1 MSMEPRKVN
10 VGRGEENHRS
20 QAEQQHA
27 KFNWRVFMQ
36 QYGTITAF
44 IILCAIFTAFTDSF
58 LTFNNIVTV
67 MKQISMI
74 AIVASGLT
82 FVVVAG
88 EIDLSIGSI
97 AGLMGMLVA
106 GALSSGIHTIWSVVI
121 TLAVGTAA
129 GFING
134 LSVAYIG
141 VPSFIAT
148 LASGTIALGLN
159 YMYSGGKPIYEN
171 IAAGFLWLGQGY
183 VGPVPVPV
191 ILMGV
196 VLVIAHTILNQ
207 TRFGR
212 HVCAIGGNAEAA
224 RLCGVNVK
232 GVKALAFTLAGFAAA
247 FSGIVMTS
255 RLASGQP
262 LAGEGL
268 LTDALAAVFVGATVL
283 KEGEAHILGT
293 FFGALMIGVISNGL
307 ILINAT
313 YYLQNVAKG
322 VVILLA
328 VTITSVQ
335 QSRR

>member
-1 MSMEPRKVN
+1 MSTEFRKGN
-10 VGRGEENHRS
+10 EEEVR
-20 QAEQQHA
+20 A
-27 KFNWRVFMQ
+27 KRQGMSERLNGQFDWRLFLQ
-36 QYGTITAF
+36 KYGTITAF
-44 IILCAIFTAFTDSF
+44 VIICAFFTVFTDSF
-58 LTFNNIVTV
+58 LTFNNVVIV
-67 MKQISMI
+67 MRQISMI

-82 FVVVAG
+82 FVVVSG

-106 GALSSGIHTIWSVVI
+106 GLLSSGVSIMWSVVLV
-121 TLAVGTAA
+121 LAVGTVA
-129 GFING
+129 GLING

-159 YMYSGGKPIYEN
+159 YMYTGGKPIYER
-171 IAAGFLWLGQGY
+171 IPEGFLWFGQGY
-183 VGPVPVPV
+183 IGPVPAPV
-191 ILMGV
+191 MLMGI
-196 VLVIAHTILNQ
+196 VLVIAHIILNQ

-212 HVCAIGGNAEAA
+212 RVCAVGGNAEAA
-224 RLCGVNVK
+224 RLCGVDVK
-232 GVKALAFTLAGFAAA
+232 RVKALAFVLAGFAAA

-268 LTDALAAVFVGATVL
+268 LTDALASVFVGATVL
-283 KEGEAHILGT
+283 KEGEAHVLGT

-307 ILINAT
+307 ILMNAT

-328 VTITSVQ
+328 VTITSLQ
-335 QSRR
+335 RSRG